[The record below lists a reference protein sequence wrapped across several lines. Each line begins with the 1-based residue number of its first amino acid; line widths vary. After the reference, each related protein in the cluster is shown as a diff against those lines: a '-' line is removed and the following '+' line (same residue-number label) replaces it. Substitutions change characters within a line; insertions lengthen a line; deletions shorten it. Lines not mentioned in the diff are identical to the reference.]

1 MKFQLFA
8 FLMFVITTNLVA
20 IENSAN
26 ELAKSVNMF
35 TDKTIILEELID
47 EKNGSLEKAHK
58 SNLEFKYTK
67 DTLHKKFII
76 NQYAGTGYEKN
87 QRDEMPF

>member
-8 FLMFVITTNLVA
+8 FLMFAITTSLVA
-20 IENSAN
+20 IENS
-26 ELAKSVNMF
+26 VNKFAEAVNIF
-35 TDKTIILEELID
+35 TDKTVILEELID

-76 NQYAGTGYEKN
+76 YCGKN
-87 QRDEMPF
+87 GIHIKIT